1 MRSQRAIPDKDCKQH
16 HFVATFPWWYFVMR
30 FIKNG
35 YLIKVLLGAGTYVQ
49 RVLRRCVKP
58 FYFCASAWNRAK
70 KWIHRSVR
78 RVSNSPQSDFGH
90 RPVSKPMRVVFS
102 FSFFLTVSMF
112 LCFHVLFLSLIGRL
126 PTYLPV
132 NKAQAILNS
141 LNFTKWNQYERTNK
155 KTTQKVLE
163 IIVSSQP
170 PPPATVTARALAN
183 KEPRQWYF

>member
-1 MRSQRAIPDKDCKQH
+1 
-16 HFVATFPWWYFVMR
+16 MR

-35 YLIKVLLGAGTYVQ
+35 YLIEALLGAGTYVQ
-49 RVLRRCVKP
+49 WVLRRYVKP
-58 FYFCASAWNRAK
+58 FYFCTPALYTAT

-78 RVSNSPQSDFGH
+78 RISNSPQSDFGH
-90 RPVSKPMRVVFS
+90 RPVSKPTRVVFS

-132 NKAQAILNS
+132 NKVQATLNR

-155 KTTQKVLE
+155 KTIQKALE
-163 IIVSSQP
+163 KIVSP
-170 PPPATVTARALAN
+170 RPATVTARALAN
-183 KEPRQWYF
+183 KEPWQWYL